1 MIKRVTPL
9 PKGRCVSE
17 SNSLVIIRTLR
28 ESFSNLCIKDKDK
41 SSMSQANSFLKYIV
55 ISNIVIVM
63 NVANIPGHYFM
74 NFFLCNNA
82 PINVS
87 VSANTHAQSQTF
99 PVHAPSIIHPSF

>member
-41 SSMSQANSFLKYIV
+41 SSMSANSFFEIHRNLEY
-55 ISNIVIVM
+55 
-63 NVANIPGHYFM
+63 
-74 NFFLCNNA
+74 CN
-82 PINVS
+82 S
-87 VSANTHAQSQTF
+87 HECS
-99 PVHAPSIIHPSF
+99 